1 MNGIFLLVLAWG
13 LYALTYYLEKIV
25 VKLLISPIDTKLK
38 TIDTKLKTTSKQIKE
53 LQKRINEVEY
63 EKND

>member
-38 TIDTKLKTTSKQIKE
+38 TTSKQIKE